1 MKKKIGITL
10 AVVVLLVCVI
20 SVAALAGC
28 KEKVTAENAQA
39 ATEANWAEIDNKSA
53 TTTVNINN
61 AEIALG
67 VNGDSKAV
75 SITASAQVTL
85 NRTWENGV
93 LTIDVTAKPTA
104 IGLSVDITGDGKD
117 DLGSAI
123 KTLLTK
129 TVNFDKLT
137 GLEFKAQAFY
147 NYGSEEKTIG
157 VRNMTVSGLASAI
170 PALAAADDNI
180 TDAAWAIR
188 FLNSDSGKYESE
200 VSYNLA
206 DLNGLIEGNA
216 VVSGVLSKLFNEGYT
231 LDLTAII
238 EDLLVNQTMLDFSD
252 ATSAAYEDGVYRNT
266 VKATDNL
273 SFITEIWNQI
283 SNKAAISGMLQDVV
297 LEDIKIGDGTFDIPV
312 TGILKELL
320 GKSDFSNLVPDI
332 LAKVNGNMTVEG
344 TIENDIFTSLK
355 ATLSNP
361 TISLTSANIEYLIE
375 NVLNPILTAA
385 GVNNPLVGTVI
396 DAVEGGSASVS
407 LGTITVNS
415 TFTAATAA

>member
-28 KEKVTAENAQA
+28 NKITAENAQE
-39 ATEANWAEIDNKSA
+39 ATEANWAEISNKSA
-53 TTTVNINN
+53 TTSVTITD
-61 AEIALG
+61 AKIALG
-67 VNGDSKAV
+67 VNGADAALTL
-75 SITASAQVTL
+75 TASAQIDLV
-85 NRTWENGV
+85 RTWENGM
-93 LTIDVTAKPTA
+93 LTIDVTAKPTKIA
-104 IGLSVDITGDGKD
+104 FGGTYGTLINQ
-117 DLGSAI
+117 I
-123 KTLLTK
+123 KGALENY
-129 TVNFDKLT
+129 VNFDKLT
-137 GLEFKAQAFY
+137 GLEFKGQAFY

-157 VRNMTVSGLASAI
+157 VRNMTVSGLESAI

-206 DLNGLIEGNA
+206 DLNGLIEEND
-216 VVSGVLSKLFNEGYT
+216 VVSGVLSKVFNEGYT

-252 ATSAAYEDGVYRNT
+252 ATSATYEDGVYRNT

-283 SNKAAISGMLQDVV
+283 SDKSAISNMLQDFV
-297 LEDIKIGDGTFDIPV
+297 LEDNKIGDGTFDIPV

-385 GVNNPLVGTVI
+385 GVNNPLVDTVI

>member
-28 KEKVTAENAQA
+28 NKITAENAQE
-39 ATEANWAEIDNKSA
+39 ATEANWAEISNKSA
-53 TTTVNINN
+53 KTSVTITD
-61 AEIALG
+61 AKIALG
-67 VNGDSKAV
+67 VNGADAALTL
-75 SITASAQVTL
+75 TASAQIDLV
-85 NRTWENGV
+85 RTWENGM
-93 LTIDVTAKPTA
+93 LTIDVTAKPTKIA
-104 IGLSVDITGDGKD
+104 FGGTYGTLINQ
-117 DLGSAI
+117 I
-123 KTLLTK
+123 KGALENY
-129 TVNFDKLT
+129 VNFDKLT
-137 GLEFKAQAFY
+137 GLEFKGQAFY

-206 DLNGLIEGNA
+206 DLNGLIEEND
-216 VVSGVLSKLFNEGYT
+216 VVSGVLSKVFNEGYT

-252 ATSAAYEDGVYRNT
+252 ATSATYEDGVYRNT

>member
-28 KEKVTAENAQA
+28 NKITAENAQE
-39 ATEANWAEIDNKSA
+39 ATEANWAEISNKSA
-53 TTTVNINN
+53 TTSVTITD
-61 AEIALG
+61 AKIALG
-67 VNGDSKAV
+67 VNGADAALTL
-75 SITASAQVTL
+75 TASAQIDLV
-85 NRTWENGV
+85 RTWENGM
-93 LTIDVTAKPTA
+93 LTIDVTAKPTKIA
-104 IGLSVDITGDGKD
+104 FGGTYGTLINQ
-117 DLGSAI
+117 I
-123 KTLLTK
+123 KGALENY
-129 TVNFDKLT
+129 VNFDKLT
-137 GLEFKAQAFY
+137 GLEFKGQAFY

>member
-28 KEKVTAENAQA
+28 NKITAENAQE
-39 ATEANWAEIDNKSA
+39 ATEANWAEISNKSA
-53 TTTVNINN
+53 KTSVTITD
-61 AEIALG
+61 AKIALG
-67 VNGDSKAV
+67 VNGADAALTL
-75 SITASAQVTL
+75 TASAQIDLV
-85 NRTWENGV
+85 RTWENGM
-93 LTIDVTAKPTA
+93 LTIDVTAKPTKIA
-104 IGLSVDITGDGKD
+104 FGGTYGTLINQ
-117 DLGSAI
+117 I
-123 KTLLTK
+123 KGALENY
-129 TVNFDKLT
+129 VNFDKLT
-137 GLEFKAQAFY
+137 GLEFKGQAFY

-170 PALAAADDNI
+170 PALAAADDKI

-361 TISLTSANIEYLIE
+361 TISLTSANVKYLIE

>member
-28 KEKVTAENAQA
+28 NKITAENAQE
-39 ATEANWAEIDNKSA
+39 ATEANWAEISNKSA
-53 TTTVNINN
+53 KTSVTITD
-61 AEIALG
+61 AKIALG
-67 VNGDSKAV
+67 VNGADAALTL
-75 SITASAQVTL
+75 TASAQIDLV
-85 NRTWENGV
+85 RTWENGM
-93 LTIDVTAKPTA
+93 LTIDVTAKPTKIA
-104 IGLSVDITGDGKD
+104 FGGTYGTLINQ
-117 DLGSAI
+117 I
-123 KTLLTK
+123 KGALENY
-129 TVNFDKLT
+129 VNFDKLT
-137 GLEFKAQAFY
+137 GLEFKGQAFY

-188 FLNSDSGKYESE
+188 FLNSDSGEYESE

-252 ATSAAYEDGVYRNT
+252 ATSATYEDGVYRNT

>member
-28 KEKVTAENAQA
+28 NKITAENAQE
-39 ATEANWAEIDNKSA
+39 ATEANWAEISNKSA
-53 TTTVNINN
+53 KTSVTITD
-61 AEIALG
+61 AKIALG
-67 VNGDSKAV
+67 VNGADAALTL
-75 SITASAQVTL
+75 TASAQIDLV
-85 NRTWENGV
+85 RTWENGM
-93 LTIDVTAKPTA
+93 LTIDVTAKPTKIA
-104 IGLSVDITGDGKD
+104 FGGTYGTLINQ
-117 DLGSAI
+117 I
-123 KTLLTK
+123 KGALENY
-129 TVNFDKLT
+129 VNFDKLT
-137 GLEFKAQAFY
+137 GLEFKGQAFY

-415 TFTAATAA
+415 TFTAAAAA

>member
-28 KEKVTAENAQA
+28 NKITAENAQE
-39 ATEANWAEIDNKSA
+39 ATEANWAEISNKSA
-53 TTTVNINN
+53 KTSVTITD
-61 AEIALG
+61 AKIALG
-67 VNGDSKAV
+67 VNGADAALTL
-75 SITASAQVTL
+75 TASAQIDLV
-85 NRTWENGV
+85 RTWENGM
-93 LTIDVTAKPTA
+93 LTIDVTAKPTKIA
-104 IGLSVDITGDGKD
+104 FGGTYGTLINQ
-117 DLGSAI
+117 I
-123 KTLLTK
+123 KGALENY
-129 TVNFDKLT
+129 VNFDKLT
-137 GLEFKAQAFY
+137 GLEFKGQAFY

-170 PALAAADDNI
+170 PALAAADDKI

>member
-28 KEKVTAENAQA
+28 NKITAENAQE
-39 ATEANWAEIDNKSA
+39 ATEANWAEISNKSA
-53 TTTVNINN
+53 TTSVTITD
-61 AEIALG
+61 AKIALG
-67 VNGDSKAV
+67 VNGADAALTL
-75 SITASAQVTL
+75 TASAQIDLV
-85 NRTWENGV
+85 RTWENGM
-93 LTIDVTAKPTA
+93 LTIDITAKPTKIA
-104 IGLSVDITGDGKD
+104 FGGTYGTLINQ
-117 DLGSAI
+117 I
-123 KTLLTK
+123 KGALEAY
-129 TVNFDKLT
+129 VNFDKLT
-137 GLEFKAQAFY
+137 GLEFKGQAFY

-157 VRNMTVSGLASAI
+157 VKNMTVSGLASAI
-170 PALAAADDNI
+170 PALDDDNI
-180 TDAAWAIR
+180 TDDAWPIR
-188 FLNSDSGKYESE
+188 FLNSDSGQYESE

-252 ATSAAYEDGVYRNT
+252 ATSATYEDGVYKNT

-283 SNKAAISGMLQDVV
+283 SDKSAISNMLQDFV
-297 LEDIKIGDGTFDIPV
+297 LEDIKIGDGTFNIPV

-361 TISLTSANIEYLIE
+361 TISLTSANVKYLIE

-396 DAVEGGSASVS
+396 GAVEEGSASVS

-415 TFTAATAA
+415 TFATA

>member
-28 KEKVTAENAQA
+28 NKITAENAQE
-39 ATEANWAEIDNKSA
+39 ATEANWAEISNKSA
-53 TTTVNINN
+53 KTSVTITD
-61 AEIALG
+61 AKIALG
-67 VNGDSKAV
+67 VNGADAALTL
-75 SITASAQVTL
+75 TASAQIDLV
-85 NRTWENGV
+85 RTWENGM
-93 LTIDVTAKPTA
+93 LTIDVTAKPTKIA
-104 IGLSVDITGDGKD
+104 FGGTYGTLINQ
-117 DLGSAI
+117 I
-123 KTLLTK
+123 KGALENY
-129 TVNFDKLT
+129 VNFDKLT
-137 GLEFKAQAFY
+137 GLEFKGQAFY

-283 SNKAAISGMLQDVV
+283 SNKAAISDMLQDVV